1 MTIEFISEEQ
11 REALQEVANIG
22 MGQAGASIAKVLG
35 EFVELSVPQISAVGA
50 AGIPAALAA
59 LAGDGIASAVRQ
71 AFIGEL
77 RGEAIVIFAEHSADD
92 LAALLAYGDALDAP
106 ASRELLLDISNVLVG
121 ACLGGIAEL
130 LRTTIGFSAPS
141 LLADQ
146 VASSQLLRADGISA
160 RCALLVEVRFGIE
173 KRVFRCHLVM
183 LMPDDAVAALRRA
196 LDRFVEEL

>member
-1 MTIEFISEEQ
+1 
-11 REALQEVANIG
+11 LQEVANIG

-183 LMPDDAVAALRRA
+183 LMPDDAVTALRRA

>member
-183 LMPDDAVAALRRA
+183 LMPDDAVTALRRA

>member
-1 MTIEFISEEQ
+1 MSMEFLSDDQ
-11 REALQEVANIG
+11 RDALQEVANIG

-35 EFVELSVPQISAVGA
+35 EFVELSVPQIGTVDA

-59 LAGDGIASAVRQ
+59 LAGDGLASAVRQ
-71 AFIGEL
+71 AFVGEL
-77 RGEAIVIFAEHSADD
+77 RGEAIVIFSEHSAHD
-92 LAALLAYGDALDAP
+92 LADLLSYGDMPDDP
-106 ASRELLLDISNVLVG
+106 ARRELLLDISNVLVG

-130 LRTTIGFSAPS
+130 LRTEIGFSAPS

-146 VASSQLLRADGISA
+146 VASGELLQAEAIAA
-160 RCALLVEVRFGIE
+160 RCALLVEVRFGLE

-183 LMPDDAVAALRRA
+183 LMPEGAVAALQRA

>member
-92 LAALLAYGDALDAP
+92 LAALLAYGDALDGP

-183 LMPDDAVAALRRA
+183 LMPDDAVTALRRA

>member
-183 LMPDDAVAALRRA
+183 LMPDDAVTALRRA
-196 LDRFVEEL
+196 LDRFVEEH

>member
-1 MTIEFISEEQ
+1 MTIECISEEQ

-35 EFVELSVPQISAVGA
+35 EFVELSVPRISAVEA

-59 LAGDGIASAVRQ
+59 LVGGDVASAVRQ
-71 AFIGEL
+71 AFLGEL
-77 RGEAIVIFAEHSADD
+77 RGEAIVIFSGHSAGD
-92 LAALLAYGDALDAP
+92 LAELLCYDDALDGP
-106 ASRELLLDISNVLVG
+106 ASLELLLDISNVLVG

-146 VASSQLLRADGISA
+146 VASSQLLRVDEISA

>member
-22 MGQAGASIAKVLG
+22 IGQAGASIAKVLG
-35 EFVELSVPQISAVGA
+35 EFVELSVPQISAVDA
-50 AGIPAALAA
+50 AAIPAALAA

-92 LAALLAYGDALDAP
+92 LAVLLAYGDALDGP
-106 ASRELLLDISNVLVG
+106 AGRELLLDISNVLVG

-146 VASSQLLRADGISA
+146 VASSQLLRVDEISA

>member
-35 EFVELSVPQISAVGA
+35 EFVELSVPQISAVDA
-50 AGIPAALAA
+50 AGIPAALVA

-92 LAALLAYGDALDAP
+92 LAALLAYGDALDGP

-146 VASSQLLRADGISA
+146 VATSQLLRANEISA

>member
-11 REALQEVANIG
+11 RDALQEVVNIG

-35 EFVELSVPQISAVGA
+35 EFVELSVPQISAVDA
-50 AGIPAALAA
+50 VGIPAALAA

-71 AFIGEL
+71 AFLGEL
-77 RGEAIVIFAEHSADD
+77 RGEAIVIFSEHSAHD
-92 LAALLAYGDALDAP
+92 LAELLSCNDALDGP

-121 ACLGGIAEL
+121 ACLGGVAQL
-130 LRTTIGFSAPS
+130 LRTAIGFSAPS

-146 VASSQLLRADGISA
+146 VPTSDLLQAEEISA
-160 RCALLVEVRFGIE
+160 RCALLVEVRFGLE
-173 KRVFRCHLVM
+173 KRVFRSHLVM

>member
-1 MTIEFISEEQ
+1 MTTEFIDDDQ

-35 EFVELSVPQISAVGA
+35 EFVELSVPQICAVDA

-59 LAGDGIASAVRQ
+59 LAGDGVASAVRQ

-77 RGEAIVIFAEHSADD
+77 RGEAIVIFSEHSAHD
-92 LAALLAYGDALDAP
+92 LADLLSYGDVLDDA
-106 ASRELLLDISNVLVG
+106 ASRELLLDVSNVLVG

-130 LRTTIGFSAPS
+130 LRTEIGFSAPS

-146 VASSQLLRADGISA
+146 VPTGDLLQAEQISA
-160 RCALLVEVRFGIE
+160 RCALLVEVRFGLENRI
-173 KRVFRCHLVM
+173 FRSHLVM
-183 LMPDDAVAALRRA
+183 LMPDDALAALRRA
-196 LDRFVEEL
+196 LDRFIEAL